1 MRAVRYHEHGGSDV
15 LQVDEIDRPE
25 PGPEDVLL
33 EVAAAGVNP
42 VDTYF
47 REGSYAPATLPM
59 TAGVDAAGIVVE
71 IGDRVE
77 GFEVGDPA
85 FATGL
90 GRDRQGTYA
99 EYVAVPEDRI
109 ASLPD
114 GVDLVEAGAAGNV
127 AVTAW
132 RALIDHAEV
141 EPAESCLIHGGNGGV
156 GHVAVQLSAAT
167 GAHVVTTAR
176 PRYHD
181 RLVELGA
188 DAVIDYEREDLVE
201 AVREATRGGA
211 DVILDHRLHEYL
223 QFDAEVAARNAR
235 VIGIGEKEPAVG
247 FERSAAARAIEL
259 RLQMMIMFNAP
270 RIADPLARLAYL
282 FDRGD
287 LSIEIARMYDLDAAS
302 EAHRDVFEESVFG
315 KLVVI
320 P

>member
-1 MRAVRYHEHGGSDV
+1 MRAVRYHEHGGPDV
-15 LQVDEIDRPE
+15 LQVDEIERPE

-33 EVAAAGVNP
+33 EVAAAGINP

-47 REGSYAPATLPM
+47 REGSYAPAALPM
-59 TAGVDAAGIVVE
+59 TAGVDAAGTVVE
-71 IGDRVE
+71 VGDRVE

-90 GRDRQGTYA
+90 GRDREGTYA

-109 ASLPD
+109 APLPP
-114 GVDLVEAGAAGNV
+114 GVDLVDAGAAGNV

-132 RALIDHAEV
+132 RALIDHANI
-141 EPAESCLIHGGNGGV
+141 EPAEACLIHGGNGGV
-156 GHVAVQLSAAT
+156 GHVAVQLAAAT
-167 GAHVVTTAR
+167 GAHVVATAK

-181 RLVELGA
+181 RLAELGA
-188 DAVIDYEREDLVE
+188 DAVVDYEREDLAD

-270 RIADPLARLAYL
+270 RIANPLARLAYL
-282 FDRGD
+282 LDRGD
-287 LSIEIARMYDLDAAS
+287 LSIEIARTYDLEGAS
-302 EAHRDVFEESVFG
+302 EAHRDVFEESFFG
-315 KLVVI
+315 KLVVV